1 MPSLRRSVTSTLSL
15 GFGLSGSLPPA
26 QLNKCMALPFFDIP
40 DHVLLG
46 YMDAGEPNKV
56 IDYIKAAKRAG
67 KEDVV
72 RRGCV
77 LFAFGLKDRIEKFV
91 ARKFPSE
98 DRDEVAAGAILEI
111 TRTILEKTPPD
122 DPDALMKW
130 IFTIADRYR
139 AGLYRT
145 NKYRFEREA
154 VANSLDQQLDGGTD
168 RYDLIPGQED
178 FAFDLVDSVDV
189 FVRAL
194 DKIANLKHRLVIY
207 LHVYYDL
214 DAIATCEVLE
224 SEYGIHCTPQ
234 NVNKIKERY
243 EPIMDQMRNS

>member
-1 MPSLRRSVTSTLSL
+1 MGASRFLQAARAHRRRSSEDVSLAFLLVLLAGDSLRRAGRAPMRNPLSAPSVRSRLSRNRVPSLRRSVTSTLSL

-40 DHVLLG
+40 DHVLVG

-111 TRTILEKTPPD
+111 TRTLLEKTPR
-122 DPDALMKW
+122 M
-130 IFTIADRYR
+130 
-139 AGLYRT
+139 
-145 NKYRFEREA
+145 
-154 VANSLDQQLDGGTD
+154 
-168 RYDLIPGQED
+168 IPM
-178 FAFDLVDSVDV
+178 
-189 FVRAL
+189 
-194 DKIANLKHRLVIY
+194 
-207 LHVYYDL
+207 
-214 DAIATCEVLE
+214 
-224 SEYGIHCTPQ
+224 P
-234 NVNKIKERY
+234 
-243 EPIMDQMRNS
+243 